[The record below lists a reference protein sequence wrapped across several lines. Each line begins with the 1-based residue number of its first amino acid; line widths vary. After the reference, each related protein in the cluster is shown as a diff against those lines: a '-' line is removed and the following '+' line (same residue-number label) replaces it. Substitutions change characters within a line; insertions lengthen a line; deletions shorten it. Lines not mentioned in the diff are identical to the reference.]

1 MTHIINKS
9 NPYLINNTFIF
20 EKFINSCKFL
30 VDNYCN
36 IYYEDRDKQTIL
48 KIFNDRLLNDT
59 EIKELVKQ
67 LNNFESSSWN
77 YNLEEDI
84 NIIILDF
91 LKNKP
96 INIPRPFDTSQTH
109 NNYNDILNTT
119 NIIKVLYGSSKQSYC
134 RYAENNSNEI
144 NISVH
149 NKNSHQTHLIDDY
162 GNIYTWSSI
171 NNWITR
177 NKNKVKLSDN
187 IIKKIK
193 DTKIN
198 ITEYSMSH
206 TSMPF
211 IIEKKIKE
219 IIKNE
224 ENQNIIDN
232 LINENNEL
240 KKVINQNIIDNLINE
255 NNELKKVIN
264 QNKDIEGKFL
274 LKLKELEEIIVNK
287 SKELEDK
294 IKLIETRW

>member
-1 MTHIINKS
+1 MSQDINKS
-9 NPYLINNTFIF
+9 NQYLINNTFIF
-20 EKFINSCKFL
+20 EKLINNYKFL

-36 IYYEDRDKQTIL
+36 IYYGDGNKQTIL

-77 YNLEEDI
+77 YLEEDI

-91 LKNKP
+91 LKDKP
-96 INIPRPFDTSQTH
+96 INIPKPFEVNYNSQKY
-109 NNYNDILNTT
+109 NNYPQLVEQYKNYNDILNTT
-119 NIIKVLYGSSKQSYC
+119 NIIKVLYGSSKQLCS
-134 RYAENNSNEI
+134 RTTNNSIFEY

-149 NKNSHQTHLIDDY
+149 NKASSYNVFLIDDC
-162 GNIYTWSSI
+162 GNIYQRGGL

-177 NKNKVKLSDN
+177 NNNKVKLSDN

-193 DTKIN
+193 DKNFN
-198 ITEYSMSH
+198 ITEHYIGGI
-206 TSMPF
+206 SMPF
-211 IIEKKIKE
+211 IIEKEIKE

-240 KKVINQNIIDNLINE
+240 KKIINKNE
-255 NNELKKVIN
+255 E
-264 QNKDIEGKFL
+264 IEGKFL
-274 LKLKELEEIIVNK
+274 LKFKELEEIIVNK